1 MLIDSHCHLDYLE
14 DKGQDLDQVL
24 EQARGLDVM
33 GMVTISTTL
42 PSFAKVRSIAERYDT
57 IWCTVGIHPNHIG
70 QQAETT
76 VDELIELSQHPKVV
90 GIGESGLDYHYDYSP
105 VDKQQRQ
112 FRVHIQAAQQ
122 TGLPLV
128 VHTRS
133 ADDDTVAILRDEYEK
148 GGAFTGVIHCYSAGH
163 DLAMAAVDM
172 GLYISCS
179 GILTFKNSQ
188 SIRDTVAVVPNDK
201 LLVETDS
208 PYLAP
213 MPYRGKENTPAYTRY
228 TAEVLADVKGVT
240 YAEIAMQTTD
250 NFFALFKRADRKLLE
265 NK

>member
-14 DKGQDLDQVL
+14 KKGQCLDSVC

-42 PSFAKVRSIAERYDT
+42 PSFPNVLSIAERYDN

-70 QQAETT
+70 AEAETT
-76 VDELIELSQHPKVV
+76 VEELIELSQHPKVV
-90 GIGESGLDYHYDYSP
+90 AIGESGLDYHYDYSP
-105 VDKQQRQ
+105 VEKQQRQ
-112 FRVHIQAAQQ
+112 FRVHIQAARE

-133 ADDDTVAILRDEYEK
+133 ADDDTIAILRDEYET
-148 GGAFTGVIHCYSAGH
+148 GGAFSGVIHCYSAGH
-163 DLAMAAVDM
+163 QLAMDAIDM

-179 GILTFKNSQ
+179 GILTFKNSGT
-188 SIRDTVAVVPNDK
+188 IRDTVAVVPGDK

-213 MPYRGKENTPAYTRY
+213 VPYRGKENTPAYTRH
-228 TAEVLADVKGVT
+228 TAEVLADVKGIS
-240 YAEIAMQTTD
+240 YAEIARQTTD
-250 NFFALFKRADRKLLE
+250 NFFALFSKADRNLLG
-265 NK
+265 

>member
-14 DKGQDLDQVL
+14 KKGQNLDEVIA
-24 EQARGLDVM
+24 QARGLDVM
-33 GMVTISTTL
+33 GMVTISTTI
-42 PSFAKVRSIAERYDT
+42 PSFAGVLSIAERYDN

-70 QQAETT
+70 AEAETT
-76 VDELIELSQHPKVV
+76 VDELVKLSNHPKVV
-90 GIGESGLDYHYDYSP
+90 AIGESGLDYHYDYSP
-105 VDKQQRQ
+105 VEKQQRQ
-112 FRVHIQAAQQ
+112 FRIHIQAARE
-122 TGLPLV
+122 TGLPIV

-133 ADDDTVAILRDEYEK
+133 ADDDTIAILRDEYER

-188 SIRDTVAVVPNDK
+188 SIRDTVAVVPGDK

-213 MPYRGKENTPAYTRY
+213 VPYRGKENTPAYTRH
-228 TAEVLADVKGVT
+228 TAEVLADVKGVA
-240 YAEIAMQTTD
+240 YAEIARQTTD
-250 NFFALFKRADRKLLE
+250 NFFALFTKADRKLLG
-265 NK
+265 